1 MTDKPAGMTLIIKTV
16 CRLLVGLIFLYGI
29 YIILHGHLSPGGG
42 FGGGV
47 VLALGLLAVLLAYGR
62 EETLKWLRL
71 GLLKDL
77 EQASPLLF
85 LLIGLAGV
93 AWGGAFLANIL
104 SKGRLFALLSSGII
118 LPLNVVIGLK
128 VGLSLF
134 LVVLAMAEFDL
145 DKGAEE

>member
-1 MTDKPAGMTLIIKTV
+1 MDGKPGMTIIIKTV
-16 CRLLVGLIFLYGI
+16 VRIIVGLIFLYGI

-47 VLALGLLAVLLAYGR
+47 ILALGLLSVLLAYGR

-71 GLLKDL
+71 GSLRDL
-77 EQASPLLF
+77 EHATPLLF
-85 LLIGLAGV
+85 LLFGLAGM
-93 AWGGAFLANIL
+93 AWGSAFLANVL
-104 SKGRLFALLSSGII
+104 SKGKLFALLSSGII
-118 LPLNVVIGLK
+118 LPLNIIIGLK

-145 DKGAEE
+145 NEGADE

>member
-16 CRLLVGLIFLYGI
+16 SRLIVGLIFLYGI
-29 YIILHGHLSPGGG
+29 YIILHGHISPGGG

-47 VLALGLLAVLLAYGR
+47 VLALGLLAILLAYGR
-62 EETLKWLRL
+62 EETQKWLRL

-77 EQASPLLF
+77 ERASPLLF
-85 LLIGLAGV
+85 LGVGLLGSAMGS
-93 AWGGAFLANIL
+93 AFLANVL

-118 LPLNVVIGLK
+118 LPLNVIIGLK

-134 LVVLAMAEFDL
+134 LVVLAMAEFDMR
-145 DKGAEE
+145 KGADE